1 MSLPLPIE
9 KLTAALC
16 RLPGIGE
23 KSARRIVFHLLGQP
37 AVFSRDLSEAVRTL
51 KERLHPCPE
60 CGNYTEDDPCPV
72 CADPLRDRKI
82 MCVVETAED
91 LMCLEQAS
99 VFNGLYHVLGGRVSP
114 LDGEDLDNRVLDAL
128 QDRILELGI
137 REVIIATNP
146 CVEGD
151 LTYFAVL
158 DALKSCGIRLS
169 RLAYGL
175 PVGGSIGYAD
185 RVTLHAA
192 LEARQKVAGTEPQEI
207 Q

>member
-1 MSLPLPIE
+1 
-9 KLTAALC
+9 
-16 RLPGIGE
+16 
-23 KSARRIVFHLLGQP
+23 
-37 AVFSRDLSEAVRTL
+37 L

-60 CGNYTEDDPCPV
+60 CGNYTEDDRCPV
-72 CADPLRDRKI
+72 CADPLRDRKV

-114 LDGEDLDNRVLDAL
+114 LDGEDLDNRVLEAL
-128 QDRILELGI
+128 RDRILELGI

-158 DALKSCGIRLS
+158 DALKCCGIRLS

-192 LEARQKVAGTEPQEI
+192 LEARQKVEGAGPQEI